1 MKLIIFDS
9 ETTGLAKDR
18 NASYKEIDKWP
29 RLVQLAWVV
38 YNDRALTSRVNYIV
52 KPCGFIIP
60 KSSSDIHG
68 ITTEQASEQG
78 DKIEKV
84 LTHFLEDCKD
94 ADALIGHNI
103 KFDLNVVQAEM
114 HRLNLG
120 NLLAFNTL
128 DTMELS
134 VDYCKI
140 PNNQHGYR
148 FPKLIELY
156 SKLFSRTFD
165 DMHNA
170 MADVLATAKC
180 FWSLYDRRIINRE
193 DFPYLLTNKER
204 QELGEKYNRQAHAI
218 VSHSKPDDQRKEALF
233 LKSAQLGNLDSMLHY
248 AAIKSVSTSGF
259 DVALFWLNK
268 IFLELQSENKIDSE
282 LYENVLYR
290 IKSIYKRLG
299 DKKMFAKFNELYR
312 QFEERRKQN
321 IINNHEKS
329 ESDFYKYVLSY
340 YEGIYGFE
348 KNKEYA
354 HQLIEKGIVKGFRSL
369 YKMYSK
375 YLREK
380 GDNRYLHYRLE
391 HIKDVEKKISE
402 EFESNEAAFGS
413 SRAVEVYRWHKELW
427 LTSEYTFVA
436 QEYLDGLYTEQNVP
450 EAIVY
455 LKKAFQCDFEDKETA
470 ILYAR
475 VCNGEYG
482 KQYIN
487 YDESIRVLERICSKY
502 MDNKMPYALLGDAF
516 FGKSAFNFIKAG
528 KAYHMYGEI
537 SNYKSAIRT
546 KYKFFLCALILVL
559 LSLIGLLFI

>member
-9 ETTGLAKDR
+9 ETTGLARDK

-38 YNDRALTSRVNYIV
+38 YNDRALSSKANYIV

-68 ITTEQASEQG
+68 ITTEQASEHG
-78 DKIEKV
+78 EKIEKV
-84 LTHFLEDCKD
+84 LSHFLRDCKD

-114 HRLNLG
+114 HRLNFG
-120 NLLAFNTL
+120 NLQAFNTL

-140 PNNQHGYR
+140 PDNQHGYR

-170 MADVLATAKC
+170 MADVLATANC
-180 FWSLYDRRIINRE
+180 FWSLYDRRIIHRE
-193 DFPYLLTNKER
+193 DYPYLLTSKER
-204 QELGEKYNRQAHAI
+204 QDLGEKYNRQAHAI
-218 VSHSKPDDQRKEALF
+218 VSHSKPDNQRKEALF
-233 LKSAQLGNLDSMLHY
+233 LKSAQMGNLDSMLHY
-248 AAIKSVSTSGF
+248 AAIKSVSTTGY
-259 DVALFWLNK
+259 DVALSWLNK
-268 IFLELQSENKIDSE
+268 IITQLQSENKIDSE
-282 LYENVLYR
+282 LYEEVLYR
-290 IKSIYKRLG
+290 IKSIYKKLG
-299 DKKMFAKFNELYR
+299 NKMMFAKYNNLYR

-354 HQLIEKGIVKGFRSL
+354 HQLIQLGVLKGYRSL
-369 YKMYSK
+369 YWMYAN
-375 YLREK
+375 YLK
-380 GDNRYLHYRLE
+380 SIGDARYLQYQLE
-391 HIKDVEKKISE
+391 YIRDIEKQISQE
-402 EFESNEAAFGS
+402 YENDRALYGIP
-413 SRAVEVYRWHKELW
+413 RAVETSRWHKKLW
-427 LTSEYTFVA
+427 LTSKYSLVA
-436 QEYLDGLYTEQNVP
+436 QEYLEGIFIEQNVQ

-455 LKKAFQCDFEDKETA
+455 LKKAFQCDYDDKTTA

-475 VCNGEYG
+475 VCNGQYG

-487 YDESIRVLERICSKY
+487 FDESIRVLERICSKY
-502 MDNKMPYALLGDAF
+502 MDNKISYALLGDAY
-516 FGKSAFNFIKAG
+516 FGKSAFYFYKAG
-528 KAYHMYGEI
+528 KAYHMFDEI

-546 KYKFFLCALILVL
+546 KYKLFLSALILVL
-559 LSLIGLLFI
+559 LSLIGLFFI